1 MTKTAT
7 APTTISELKA
17 ESRQRWNRWATTLAD
32 AGTLPPP
39 RDLLDAGIILGHDAP
54 ADALERDAA
63 IINAARTR
71 LAEIEAANARIAAW
85 EAETGGHEVLKRLV
99 EDLQQQIERVEV
111 LQHSNMPNAIAR
123 SVAERELSALRRQHP
138 ELLEGI

>member
-1 MTKTAT
+1 
-7 APTTISELKA
+7 
-17 ESRQRWNRWATTLAD
+17 
-32 AGTLPPP
+32 
-39 RDLLDAGIILGHDAP
+39 LGHDAP
-54 ADALERDAA
+54 ANALERDAA